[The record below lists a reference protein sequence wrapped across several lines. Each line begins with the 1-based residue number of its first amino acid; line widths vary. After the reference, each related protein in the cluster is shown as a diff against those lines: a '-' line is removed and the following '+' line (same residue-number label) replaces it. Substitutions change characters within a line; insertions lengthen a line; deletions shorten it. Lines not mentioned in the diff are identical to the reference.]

1 MKSNVNSLALI
12 RPNWDVPDNVH
23 AVMTTRHAPFHSH
36 NDVARSAYGDFNLA
50 THVGDNLPQVQE
62 NRQLLVDALD
72 LPTPPIWLEQVHSN
86 TIVKAE
92 KNSLN
97 AKADASFS
105 AEKNVVCVVM
115 TADCLPVLICSADGQ
130 RIAAVHAGW
139 RGLASGIITRS
150 IETLGTKDV
159 VVWLGAAIGKQCF
172 EVGDDVRDIFIQKSI
187 DYATAFQS
195 NESKWLADIYQLA
208 RVELAQLGIFNVY
221 GGEFCTMSD
230 EDRFYSYR
238 RDTNTGRMATLI
250 WFT

>member
-1 MKSNVNSLALI
+1 MKNNANSWALI
-12 RPNWDVPDNVH
+12 RPNWDVPDTIH
-23 AVMTTRHAPFHSH
+23 AVMTTRHSPSH
-36 NDVARSAYGDFNLA
+36 ANTVVARSAFGDFNLA
-50 THVGDNLPQVQE
+50 THVGDDITHVQA
-62 NRQLLVDALD
+62 NRQMLCDTLA

-92 KNSLN
+92 INSLN

-105 AEKNVVCVVM
+105 TEKNVVCVVM

-130 RIAAVHAGW
+130 KIAAVHAGW

-150 IETLGTKDV
+150 IETVGTKDV

-172 EVGDDVRDIFIQKSI
+172 EVGDDVRDIFIKKSI

-195 NESKWLADIYQLA
+195 HESKWLADIYQLA
-208 RVELAQLGIFNVY
+208 RVELAQLGIFKVY

-230 EDRFYSYR
+230 EDSFYSYR
-238 RDTNTGRMATLI
+238 RDTHTGRMATLI
-250 WFT
+250 WRT